1 MSIPEPMQVQL
12 LRIFGGS
19 SVELKSNERTNA
31 EWKITL
37 RKMLD
42 ELFKYAEENI
52 QTDQLH
58 WFMIYSGFAAANVAL
73 NDREF
78 WPGFTEG
85 IMRVCY
91 LLMGDYPDHKNY
103 KCGKKKKNHYSLNTL
118 RTTVY
123 MQSPEQKKR
132 TIYVASAIGYPEINI
147 NPRDAMSEYREEK
160 GYDGGAADFL
170 KWFKIHYPSAYSALF

>member
-1 MSIPEPMQVQL
+1 MQVQL
-12 LRIFGGS
+12 LRVFGGC
-19 SVELKSNERTNA
+19 SVELKSKERTNA
-31 EWKITL
+31 ELKITL

-58 WFMIYSGFAAANVAL
+58 WFMICSGFAAANEAL
-73 NDREF
+73 YDEEF
-78 WPGFTEG
+78 WSGFTEG

-103 KCGKKKKNHYSLNTL
+103 KGGKKKNNHYSLNAL
-118 RTTVY
+118 RTSVY
-123 MQSPEQKKR
+123 LQSPEQKKK
-132 TIYVASAIGYPEINI
+132 TIYIASAIGYPELNI

-160 GYDGGAADFL
+160 GSNGGAADFL
-170 KWFKIHYPSAYSALF
+170 KWFKSRYPSSYSALF